1 MKDGLSRVLPILDVL
16 MSPFVLL
23 SAVLLKALRAAGIQR
38 FPLCKRILL
47 QVGMFPI
54 RNHYYEPRF
63 DYRQS
68 QPDFGADR
76 PLPGIDWNSTGQL
89 EFLERLTYSDELIDL
104 DRETGGPLQFR
115 FNNGLF
121 ESGDAEFW
129 YQVIRAV
136 RPGRIFEIGSGYSTL
151 LANRA
156 IQRNKTEDSHY
167 KCDHVCIE
175 PYEQDWLEATGA
187 TVIRER
193 VENLGTSLFQQ
204 LGWDDILFID
214 SSHIIRPGGDVLF
227 EYLELLPSLAP
238 GVIVHVHDIFSPRDY
253 LEQWIADTVRFW
265 NEQYLL
271 EAFLSQNEKWRV
283 IGALNY
289 LHHNHHDA
297 LKQVARFLTPD
308 REPGSFYMQRI
319 A

>member
-1 MKDGLSRVLPILDVL
+1 MRNTLSRSLPIADVL
-16 MSPFVLL
+16 LFPFVWVA
-23 SAVLLKALRAAGIQR
+23 AVLLKVLRAAGVQR
-38 FPLCKRILL
+38 FPFCKWALL
-47 QVGMFPI
+47 QVGVFPI

-68 QPDFGADR
+68 QPDFGAER
-76 PLPGIDWNSTGQL
+76 HLPGIDWNARGQT
-89 EFLERLTYSDELIDL
+89 EFLDRLSYSDELIDL
-104 DRETGGPLQFR
+104 EKQAAGSLQFH

-136 RPGRIFEIGSGYSTL
+136 RPRRIIEIGSGYSTL
-151 LANRA
+151 LATRA
-156 IQRNKTEDSHY
+156 IQKNKIDDAGY
-167 KCDHVCIE
+167 QCDHICIE

-193 VENLGTSLFQQ
+193 VENVGTSLFQQ
-204 LGWDDILFID
+204 LGKDDILFID

-227 EYLELLPSLAP
+227 EYLELLPSIRK

-253 LEQWIADTVRFW
+253 LKQWIVDTGRFW

-271 EAFLSQNEKWRV
+271 EAFLSHNEKWQV

-289 LHHNHHDA
+289 LHHNHYDA
-297 LKQVARFLTPD
+297 LKRVARFLTPD
-308 REPGSFYMQRI
+308 REPGSFYIQKV